1 MSITINVQ
9 LLSGEVLKFQSRARN
24 GSVKYM
30 TVAKRIHE
38 TVLLALSLDSAEH
51 IVKLLHDDDE
61 ERMIAVNRQII
72 DNCNRKF
79 GRPEAKEEDC
89 SLDGWHEADK
99 MRLQDTVDKARVY
112 HDGDIV
118 HAIVKSNTW
127 ADLEDSDSD
136 ME

>member
-1 MSITINVQ
+1 M
-9 LLSGEVLKFQSRARN
+9 SGEVLKFQTRARN

-30 TVAKRIHE
+30 TVANRIRE
-38 TVLLALSLDSAEH
+38 AVLLALSLDSADH
-51 IVKLLHDDDE
+51 VVKLLHDDDE
-61 ERMIAVNRQII
+61 ERMIAINRQII

-112 HDGDIV
+112 RDGDVV
-118 HAIVKSNTW
+118 HALVKEFNTRT
-127 ADLEDSDSD
+127 LEDSDSD
-136 ME
+136 SDSDSDME